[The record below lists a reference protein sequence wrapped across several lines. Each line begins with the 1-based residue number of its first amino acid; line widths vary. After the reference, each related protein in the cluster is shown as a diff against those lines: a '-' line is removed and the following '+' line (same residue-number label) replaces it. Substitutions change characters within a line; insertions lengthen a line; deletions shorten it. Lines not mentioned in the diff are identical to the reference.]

1 MVQVRQVGEV
11 QEGVRFGEEL
21 QNFFSSLKLTILKIK
36 NQDMKSSAYLAKK
49 VVVKEIFY
57 SLLQGFPLK
66 KLIVAVLSPF
76 SASDVFNQQ

>member
-1 MVQVRQVGEV
+1 MIKKFKVSKINVIRKSHS
-11 QEGVRFGEEL
+11 L
-21 QNFFSSLKLTILKIK
+21 FSLTILKIK
-36 NQDMKSSAYLAKK
+36 NQDMKSSAYLSNE